1 MDEQDAFFTHGIV
14 GAPFSVLLGRRLDT
28 GDRKAQGLRLDPNSG
43 DSRLSSAW
51 RSWAIERL
59 ATLPAGQPRRRPRP
73 LRRWLERHALAIA
86 ALGLVAL
93 AAGLVLTARSQ
104 GWLAPLLPRLP
115 W

>member
-14 GAPFSVLLGRRLDT
+14 GAPFSVLLGRRLNT
-28 GDRKAQGLRLDPNSG
+28 GDRTAQGLRLDPNSG
-43 DSRLSSAW
+43 DSRLSSTW

-59 ATLPAGQPRRRPRP
+59 AALPAGQPRRRPKP

-93 AAGLVLTARSQ
+93 ATGLALTARSQ
-104 GWLAPLLPRLP
+104 GWWAALLQRLP